1 MTLGQDCSTKIIVFL
16 SSFFPERFFS
26 DNIKCVIFRFSESFC
41 SALNLVTCMF
51 YTMIVNYVYIHNM
64 YVYEIVRDS
73 KIVQRYNVLCIV
85 PFVHQ
90 IFSILSKDSF
100 DKKFLCFLT

>member
-1 MTLGQDCSTKIIVFL
+1 MYTFII
-16 SSFFPERFFS
+16 
-26 DNIKCVIFRFSESFC
+26 C
-41 SALNLVTCMF
+41 
-51 YTMIVNYVYIHNM
+51 M

-90 IFSILSKDSF
+90 IFNILSKDSF
-100 DKKFLCFLT
+100 DKKFLSLLT

>member
-1 MTLGQDCSTKIIVFL
+1 MFITDEKHHNTQFLANLSCDEKLICIPLPNKIC
-16 SSFFPERFFS
+16 
-26 DNIKCVIFRFSESFC
+26 N
-41 SALNLVTCMF
+41 SACMF

-90 IFSILSKDSF
+90 IFNILSKDSF